1 MPIDKRV
8 EIWLNAVNQ
17 FLAKTWTEKFFEL
30 YDDGMIHPVK
40 VVKRG

>member
-8 EIWLNAVNQ
+8 EIRRNVVNQ

-30 YDDGMIHPVK
+30 YDDGMIQPVK
-40 VVKRG
+40 VVKK